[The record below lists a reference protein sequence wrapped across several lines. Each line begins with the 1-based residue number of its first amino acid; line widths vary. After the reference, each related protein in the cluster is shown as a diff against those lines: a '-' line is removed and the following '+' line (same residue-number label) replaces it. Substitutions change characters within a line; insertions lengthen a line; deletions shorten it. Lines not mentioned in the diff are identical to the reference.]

1 MSAIFIEKLSLQAAR
16 VYKMMA
22 WLGCSLLLAMLLVIC
37 GDVIARNAF
46 RSSIPWSNEVS
57 EYALYLMTL
66 LAAPWLLHAGQ
77 HIRVDIFLRALPS
90 KLAWLCEWLVDISG
104 MLCSLVLAWY
114 GLASISDSIQTN
126 AVTMKTIQM
135 PEWWVLVPFPVVFAV
150 MAIEFGF
157 RMFRLHA
164 GPRQPREEAVS
175 AA

>member
-1 MSAIFIEKLSLQAAR
+1 MSTTFIQKLSRQAAGL
-16 VYKMMA
+16 YKAMA
-22 WLGCSLLLAMLLVIC
+22 WLGCVLLLAMLLVIC

-46 RSSIPWSNEVS
+46 KSSIPWSNEVS

-77 HIRVDIFLRALPS
+77 HIRVDIFLRALPD
-90 KLAWLCEWLVDISG
+90 KLAWLCEWFVDISG
-104 MLCSLVLAWY
+104 MLCSLALGWY
-114 GLASISDSIQTN
+114 GVASIRDSMQTG

-135 PEWWVLVPFPVVFAV
+135 PEWWLLAPFPAVFVV
-150 MAIEFGF
+150 MALEFGF
-157 RMFRLHA
+157 RMVRLYE